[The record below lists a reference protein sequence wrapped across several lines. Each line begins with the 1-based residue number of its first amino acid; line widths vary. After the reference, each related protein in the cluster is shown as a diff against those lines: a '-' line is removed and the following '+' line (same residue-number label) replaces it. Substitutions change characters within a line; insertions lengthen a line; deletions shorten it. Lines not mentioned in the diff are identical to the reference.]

1 MEKPFFGIIF
11 AVFFKIK
18 NDKKMKK
25 ILLLTIFLGV
35 LLTSCASV
43 SVSSDFDREAHFPQY
58 RTFAFLKEGIDKVE
72 ISDLDKK
79 RILRSIEAEL
89 TKKGL
94 TITDNNP
101 DVLVNFFTKERER
114 QDVYNNIGFGWGW
127 GPFWSSTAYNI
138 SSPRTEGT
146 LFIDIINAEKKDLIW
161 QGKGVGTLSNY
172 NKDERINQFVAE
184 ILKQY
189 PPQIKTKK

>member
-1 MEKPFFGIIF
+1 
-11 AVFFKIK
+11 
-18 NDKKMKK
+18 MKK
-25 ILLLTIFLGV
+25 ILLLTIILGS

-43 SVSSDFDREAHFPQY
+43 SVSSDFDREVYFPQF

-94 TITDNNP
+94 TLTDNNP
-101 DVLVNFFTKERER
+101 DILVNFFTKERER
-114 QDVYNNIGFGWGW
+114 QDIYNNVGFGWGW
-127 GPFWSSTAYNI
+127 GPFWGGTSYNV
-138 SSPRTEGT
+138 SPPRTEGT
-146 LFIDIINAEKKDLIW
+146 LFIDIISAEKKDLIW
-161 QGKGVGTLSNY
+161 QGKGVGALSNY
-172 NKDERINQFVAE
+172 DKDERINQFVAE

-189 PPQIKTKK
+189 PPQVKSKK